1 MCVCRCWCS
10 RALELACWFEHIG
23 TSGYERHGHLLRWT
37 GGLTSVHARYDLSY
51 NFHLSVHRFA
61 HNERGWPL
69 TDKSHLDDWVHLSPA
84 LSRSRILLADLL
96 HRFEGV
102 EWVQQKRDRGPCQP
116 SCDTHCINAWRDA
129 FPRRGRARKQD
140 ANLQIRRGRRGD
152 EVGSHAPAS
161 SPFLLPPLAGTLRP
175 RPGAAADAV
184 AAEPVCPRMTVKR
197 TRCAGVDR
205 MMALEG
211 ARVPLPEPG
220 EPRVCS
226 RGARRLTQPS
236 TSRFPAAPRAPTG
249 SSICITHQRVPA
261 SVHECTRER
270 RGFRLCAASYRA
282 IAGMALGGRNHVHT
296 KEDRARR
303 LGQAL
308 KLITGTNTSGV
319 GSWEPISG

>member
-1 MCVCRCWCS
+1 M
-10 RALELACWFEHIG
+10 
-23 TSGYERHGHLLRWT
+23 
-37 GGLTSVHARYDLSY
+37 
-51 NFHLSVHRFA
+51 
-61 HNERGWPL
+61 
-69 TDKSHLDDWVHLSPA
+69 HLSPA

-116 SCDTHCINAWRDA
+116 SCNTHCVNAWRDA
-129 FPRRGRARKQD
+129 LPRRWRARKQG
-140 ANLQIRRGRRGD
+140 ANLQIRRGRHGD

-161 SPFLLPPLAGTLRP
+161 SPFPLPPLAGTLRP

-184 AAEPVCPRMTVKR
+184 AAEPVRPRMTVKR

-220 EPRVCS
+220 EPRACS
-226 RGARRLTQPS
+226 RGVRRLTQPS

-282 IAGMALGGRNHVHT
+282 IAGMALGGRNHVHP
-296 KEDRARR
+296 KEDESAAS
-303 LGQAL
+303 LD
-308 KLITGTNTSGV
+308 K
-319 GSWEPISG
+319 P